1 LLRNVRLN
9 ILYICVDLELMRSF
23 IALSL
28 LSLYLFTSV
37 EFHEIM
43 KLPQLVN
50 HYKEHQEEQKGIT
63 LWDFLCEHYA
73 HGDVFDDDRDKDM
86 KLPYKSLDCNHA
98 ISFTVLPPIVS
109 IETQKPINLTSIK
122 TFSNYYSN
130 QFCSDNFSS
139 IWQPP
144 KIA

>member
-1 LLRNVRLN
+1 
-9 ILYICVDLELMRSF
+9 MRQF

-37 EFHEIM
+37 EFHELL
-43 KLPQLVN
+43 KLPQLVS
-50 HYKEHQEEQKGIT
+50 HFEEHQQEQKGIT
-63 LWDFLCEHYA
+63 LWAFLCEHYA

-98 ISFTVLPPIVS
+98 ISFTVIPPIVS
-109 IETQKPINLTSIK
+109 IEPLKYIGLPTLKKPCG
-122 TFSNYYSN
+122 YYSN